1 MRDHF
6 KHAGAVDY
14 ALLRS
19 SDEMSRAEDGAA
31 IPAQRK
37 RAPPPPGDQTW
48 SHKRGS
54 PWANLVSIARTLA
67 A

>member
-6 KHAGAVDY
+6 KHVGAVDY

-31 IPAQRK
+31 IPAQK
-37 RAPPPPGDQTW
+37 KEGAPPRGPNLAAQ
-48 SHKRGS
+48 KRR

>member
-6 KHAGAVDY
+6 KHVGAVDY

-31 IPAQRK
+31 IPAQRG
-37 RAPPPPGDQTW
+37 RIPPP
-48 SHKRGS
+48 RG
-54 PWANLVSIARTLA
+54 PNLVAQKRQPMG
-67 A
+67 

>member
-6 KHAGAVDY
+6 KHVGAVDY

-31 IPAQRK
+31 IPAQRG
-37 RAPPPPGDQTW
+37 RLPPPGT
-48 SHKRGS
+48 KPG
-54 PWANLVSIARTLA
+54 RTKEA
-67 A
+67 AHGLT

>member
-6 KHAGAVDY
+6 KHVEVVDY

-19 SDEMSRAEDGAA
+19 SGEMSRAEDGAT
-31 IPAQRK
+31 ILTQRK
-37 RAPPPPGDQTW
+37 RAPDQTW
-48 SHKRGS
+48 PHKKRQ
-54 PWANLVSIARTLA
+54 PTAINRRTLA

>member
-6 KHAGAVDY
+6 KHVGAMDY

-37 RAPPPPGDQTW
+37 RAPAT
-48 SHKRGS
+48 S
-54 PWANLVSIARTLA
+54 LA
-67 A
+67 AQKRQARG

>member
-6 KHAGAVDY
+6 KHVGAVDY

-19 SDEMSRAEDGAA
+19 SDEMSRAENGAA

-37 RAPPPPGDQTW
+37 KPPATNLAAQ
-48 SHKRGS
+48 KRQAR
-54 PWANLVSIARTLA
+54 ANLVNRRTLA